1 MRCARGYICSSGNI
15 CCPSY
20 DYGIIMTSTT
30 NPMKNPFLCTDG
42 TQAAGACIL
51 GQCGQPFKCMNGLCC
66 NVTNNTPRCL
76 DGTPSVGACVFGQ
89 CGGDFVCTAGNICCS
104 ASSIGMCPNNAASI
118 GTCING
124 LCPTGYTCINGQCCP
139 QTSNTTFRCSNPNYA
154 LGPCVAGRCPDDGF
168 QCDTTINSCCP
179 LIDPVGPCIEPDDQ
193 CPPGNRCFKEGA
205 SPQCY
210 KECGNRGTISGS
222 PIDGACP
229 TGTTLIFGYCCILKA
244 RLYNPIQASFFP
256 ERHTD
261 HYSWPIASGIRSCP
275 DNTEAVSACINGQC
289 GYGYQCYNNVCCPP
303 QYTNFMLPF
312 SSTLRPIGGSCEF
325 TQQCMSSMEGL
336 SICELGICR
345 CLPGAQV
352 NGFSCIRRFS
362 IPLNDAGQSSVNGT
376 SINEP
381 DIVVADN

>member
-1 MRCARGYICSSGNI
+1 MERRRNEEGRRKKGCYYGQSAPSSSSDIACAFMRCSQNNPCHRGTCNNDGCPNGGSPVGTCISMRCARGYICSSGNI

-261 HYSWPIASGIRSCP
+261 HYSWPIASGKILKKF
-275 DNTEAVSACINGQC
+275 Q
-289 GYGYQCYNNVCCPP
+289 
-303 QYTNFMLPF
+303 F
-312 SSTLRPIGGSCEF
+312 
-325 TQQCMSSMEGL
+325 
-336 SICELGICR
+336 
-345 CLPGAQV
+345 
-352 NGFSCIRRFS
+352 
-362 IPLNDAGQSSVNGT
+362 
-376 SINEP
+376 
-381 DIVVADN
+381 